1 MSELDRWL
9 LLLAI
14 TSALAM
20 WTWAV
25 YQLTNLIF
33 DWWERRHETMIDNNT
48 TAIERFNERVERRLD
63 DLRRGK

>member
-9 LLLAI
+9 FLLAI

-20 WTWAV
+20 WTWAA
-25 YQLTNLIF
+25 YQLVNLIF
-33 DWWERRHETMIDNNT
+33 NWWERRNETMIDDT
-48 TAIERFNERVERRLD
+48 SEIQRFNERVERRLD